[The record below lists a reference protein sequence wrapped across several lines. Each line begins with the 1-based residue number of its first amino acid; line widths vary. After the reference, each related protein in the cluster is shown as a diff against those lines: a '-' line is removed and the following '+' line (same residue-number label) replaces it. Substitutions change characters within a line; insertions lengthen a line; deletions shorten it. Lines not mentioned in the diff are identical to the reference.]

1 MSKIGIIGATSFLGS
16 YARDRL
22 DAIAIQGRFE
32 DSLETWQEISIS
44 SCILKP
50 SLFLLVLAEIQDP
63 RRDAETMTTE
73 VGGLAKIISVFN
85 KKRIIYASSKSID
98 PYERNIFSPISR
110 EDITKLLEVAS
121 NGHLRNMLINL
132 PNYRSI
138 PKLIIPNTETTDPD
152 SVYAMTKICGEVLV
166 KSCCRDYTILR
177 IWDITQ

>member
-16 YARDRL
+16 YAVGRL
-22 DAIAIQGRFE
+22 DAVAIQGRFE
-32 DSLETWQEISIS
+32 DSLDTWQHIADTYHYLSTII
-44 SCILKP
+44 ILARACRK
-50 SLFLLVLAEIQDP
+50 IDP
-63 RRDAETMTTE
+63 RRDADTMTTE
-73 VGGLAKIISVFN
+73 VAGLAKIISVFN

-98 PYERNIFSPISR
+98 LYERNIFRPISR
-110 EDITKLLEVAS
+110 EDITKQLEVAS
-121 NGHLRNMLINL
+121 CGHLKNKIINL

>member
-1 MSKIGIIGATSFLGS
+1 MSNIGIIGATSFLGS
-16 YARDRL
+16 YAIDRL
-22 DAIAIQGRFE
+22 DAISINGRFE
-32 DSLETWQEISIS
+32 DSLETWQNLADTYNYLSTII
-44 SCILKP
+44 ILARACRKI
-50 SLFLLVLAEIQDP
+50 EP

-73 VGGLAKIISVFN
+73 VSGLAKIISVFN

-98 PYERNIFSPISR
+98 LYERSMFRPISR
-110 EDITKLLEVAS
+110 EDITKQLEVAS
-121 NGHLRNMLINL
+121 DGHLKNKIINL

>member
-1 MSKIGIIGATSFLGS
+1 MSRIGIIGSTSFLGS
-16 YARDRL
+16 YATDRL
-22 DAIAIQGRFE
+22 DAVSIKGRFE
-32 DSLETWQEISIS
+32 DSLDTWQKIADTHS
-44 SCILKP
+44 SLTTIIILARACRKT
-50 SLFLLVLAEIQDP
+50 DP
-63 RRDAETMTTE
+63 RRDANTMTTE
-73 VGGLAKIISVFN
+73 VAGLAKIISVFN

-98 PYERNIFSPISR
+98 PYERNVYSQISR

-121 NGHLRNMLINL
+121 NGHLKNKIINL

>member
-32 DSLETWQEISIS
+32 DSLETWQEISIKFLHLETII
-44 SCILKP
+44 ILARTCRKT
-50 SLFLLVLAEIQDP
+50 SP

-98 PYERNIFSPISR
+98 PYERNIFSPVSR

-121 NGHLRNMLINL
+121 NGHLKNKIINL

>member
-16 YARDRL
+16 YAVDRL
-22 DAIAIQGRFE
+22 DAISINGRFE
-32 DSLETWQEISIS
+32 DSLETWQDLADAYNYLTTII
-44 SCILKP
+44 ILARACRKT
-50 SLFLLVLAEIQDP
+50 DP

-98 PYERNIFSPISR
+98 PYERNVYSPISR
-110 EDITKLLEVAS
+110 EDITKLLEAAS
-121 NGHLRNMLINL
+121 NGHLKNKILNL

-138 PKLIIPNTETTDPD
+138 PKLIIPNTGTTDHN

>member
-16 YARDRL
+16 YATDHL
-22 DAIAIQGRFE
+22 DAVSIKTRFE
-32 DSLETWQEISIS
+32 NSLETWQEVADRYSYLSTII
-44 SCILKP
+44 IL
-50 SLFLLVLAEIQDP
+50 ARACRETNP

-73 VGGLAKIISVFN
+73 VGGLAKIVSVFN
-85 KKRIIYASSKSID
+85 DKRIIYTSSKSID
-98 PYERNIFSPISR
+98 PYERDIYSPVSR
-110 EDITKLLEVAS
+110 EDITKLLEVAA
-121 NGHLRNMLINL
+121 NGHLRNKTINL

-166 KSCCRDYTILR
+166 KSCCRDYTIFR

>member
-22 DAIAIQGRFE
+22 DAVAIQGRFE
-32 DSLETWQEISIS
+32 DSLETWQDISIRFQHLETII
-44 SCILKP
+44 ILARTCRKTN
-50 SLFLLVLAEIQDP
+50 P
-63 RRDAETMTTE
+63 RRDVETMTNE
-73 VGGLAKIISVFN
+73 VSGLAKIVSVFHN
-85 KKRIIYASSKSID
+85 KRIIYASSKSVD
-98 PYERNIFSPISR
+98 PVEREVYNPICR
-110 EDITKLLEVAS
+110 EDITKVLEVAA

-132 PNYRSI
+132 PNDRSI
-138 PKLIIPNTETTDPD
+138 QTLTIPDIETSDSD